1 MTCLC
6 VLNKK
11 NNEAMAMK
19 QVWRREKEQKLKL
32 QCFHRCTL
40 SFALYLNTYV
50 NGKPQQ
56 IDAACNAFKVF
67 LAEESALAEPPT
79 TSPVATKPSMTAQIK
94 RWIGFCSSL
103 PLAANVSTTNEPES
117 NYIILNVKRKKV

>member
-1 MTCLC
+1 M
-6 VLNKK
+6 
-11 NNEAMAMK
+11 
-19 QVWRREKEQKLKL
+19 
-32 QCFHRCTL
+32 H
-40 SFALYLNTYV
+40 ALLHFCISTYV
-50 NGKPQQ
+50 NGNPQQ

-117 NYIILNVKRKKV
+117 IKIILNVKRKKSIINKTVIECGKKISNIFIGLKKRVVWVF

>member
-1 MTCLC
+1 M
-6 VLNKK
+6 
-11 NNEAMAMK
+11 
-19 QVWRREKEQKLKL
+19 
-32 QCFHRCTL
+32 
-40 SFALYLNTYV
+40 
-50 NGKPQQ
+50 
-56 IDAACNAFKVF
+56 DAACNAFKVF

-117 NYIILNVKRKKV
+117 ITLFWTLNEKKYN